1 MEDDVMMRDVRY
13 GAVACRVVV
22 DGCSWIQGVCAAV
35 TNNNNN
41 NSVSPSFFN
50 QGMSSMAS
58 GTVPIIQ
65 EQWSLDHNPTL
76 FNE

>member
-1 MEDDVMMRDVRY
+1 MVQCS
-13 GAVACRVVV
+13 AVACRVVV

-35 TNNNNN
+35 TNNNN

-65 EQWSLDHNPTL
+65 EVSLYHNPTL
-76 FNE
+76 FKG